1 MMTTA
6 ADWQNIIEA
15 AYLVLLVYG
24 PLFLLDHWL
33 YKRSREADD
42 DELEADAASVPDDQE
57 KTTSV

>member
-15 AYLVLLVYG
+15 AYL
-24 PLFLLDHWL
+24 
-33 YKRSREADD
+33 YKRLREADD

>member
-1 MMTTA
+1 MTTA
-6 ADWQNIIEA
+6 ADGQDLIKLAII
-15 AYLVLLVYG
+15 VLLFYV
-24 PLFLLDHWL
+24 PFFLLDHWL